1 MKGGKG
7 WNMILAADLKGGIGL
22 RNDLPWKI
30 PQDLKH
36 FQKLTRGTAERESV
50 VVMGRNTWQSI
61 PEKFRPLKVGA
72 HRFQICSLRR
82 TSTDMCRH
90 LKLSVDVY

>member
-36 FQKLTRGTAERESV
+36 FQKLTRGSAERESV

-61 PEKFRPLKVGA
+61 PEKFRPLKVKVHSHGNI
-72 HRFQICSLRR
+72 RDILSCIM
-82 TSTDMCRH
+82 TSVAFYEHQLT
-90 LKLSVDVY
+90 

>member
-61 PEKFRPLKVGA
+61 PEKFRPLKVSA
-72 HRFQICSLRR
+72 N
-82 TSTDMCRH
+82 RH
-90 LKLSVDVY
+90 PR